1 MTDRGTIDAGRVC
14 WALVPWNRRG
24 GAEAARY
31 AAEEFLPFPL
41 EETHIVFAK
50 LGADRALACAVERTL
65 VEEAVRTGATSLRP
79 SGVPDWVEGG
89 VEPGAIELLVGE
101 FEPLAARRLQRRRA
115 RLWSVAAVLA
125 VLAVVVGLERRR
137 ANFVGREREA
147 AAGVAAIAG
156 RWGRPGSEHLPALAR
171 LEVALRSARAEVEA
185 ARAASV
191 PDAMPLVAELFR
203 AWPAGVA
210 ARTEEVSISG
220 EAATISARFDDR
232 AGAEGFIGALRGH
245 AGLRV
250 EPPLVSA
257 DRAGVRVRLAV
268 ARSGV
273 AR

>member
-31 AAEEFLPFPL
+31 AAEEFIPFPL
-41 EETHIVFAK
+41 EDAHIVFVK
-50 LGADRALACAVERTL
+50 LSADRALACAVERTL
-65 VEEAVRTGATSLRP
+65 VGEAVRSGATSLRP
-79 SGVPDWVEGG
+79 SGVPDWVGPG
-89 VEPGAIELLVGE
+89 VEAGGIELLVGE

-115 RLWSVAAVLA
+115 RVWSVAAVVA

-137 ANFVGREREA
+137 AIFEGREREA

-156 RWGRPGSEHLPALAR
+156 RWGRPGGEHLPALPR
-171 LEVALRSARAEVEA
+171 LEVALRSARAEAEA
-185 ARAASV
+185 ARAATV
-191 PDAMPLVAELFR
+191 PSAMPLVTELFG
-203 AWPAGVA
+203 AWPVGVA

-220 EAATISARFDDR
+220 ETATISARFDDR

-245 AGLRV
+245 AGLRL
-250 EPPLVSA
+250 EPALVSV
-257 DRAGVRVRLAV
+257 DRVGVRVRLAV